1 MRHRPEGGARHGILV
16 LNTENRKI
24 AFQGELGAYSHQACR
39 EVYPDLDP
47 LPCKTFEAALD
58 AVRSRQA
65 DLAMM
70 PIENSTYGRVADL
83 HHLLPGAG
91 LYIIGEHFV
100 PVHLQLL
107 GLPGAPLDQVKS
119 AHSHTVALGQCKA
132 FLAQHGIQAVIH
144 ADTAGSAEMVA
155 AKGDPAHAAIA
166 SRLAGEIHG
175 LEVLAPNIQE
185 FDHNTTRFLVMS
197 RQRIEADPTEG
208 DAMTSFVFEVR
219 NVPAALYKAM
229 GGFATNGVNMVKL
242 ESYMLN
248 GSFSATQFFA
258 EIEGHPED
266 RGVQHAFEELGFF
279 TKHLKVLGV
288 FPRSPSRR
296 EG

>member
-1 MRHRPEGGARHGILV
+1 MTTSPTGR
-16 LNTENRKI
+16 I

-47 LPCKTFEAALD
+47 LPCPTFEAALD
-58 AVRSRQA
+58 AVKSREA

-83 HHLLPGAG
+83 HHLLPTSG
-91 LYIIGEHFV
+91 LFIIGEHFV
-100 PVHLQLL
+100 PVHLHLL
-107 GLPGAPLDQVKS
+107 GLPGAELDKVTH
-119 AHSHTVALGQCKA
+119 AHSHTVALGQCKK
-132 FLAQHGIQAVIH
+132 FLAEHRIQAIVH
-144 ADTAGSAEMVA
+144 ADTAGSATMVEQRA
-155 AKGDPAHAAIA
+155 DPAHAAIA

-175 LEVLAPNIQE
+175 LEVLAEDIQE
-185 FDHNTTRFLVMS
+185 FSHNTTRFLVMS

-208 DAMTSFVFEVR
+208 TAMTSFVFEVR

-248 GSFSATQFFA
+248 GSFSATQFYA

-279 TKHLKVLGV
+279 TKHMKVLGV
-288 FPRSPSRR
+288 FPRSESRDS
-296 EG
+296 

>member
-1 MRHRPEGGARHGILV
+1 M
-16 LNTENRKI
+16 LNTTGAEKI

-39 EVYPDLDP
+39 EVYPDLEP
-47 LPCKTFEAALD
+47 LPCPTFEAALE
-58 AVRSRQA
+58 AVRSREA

-83 HHLLPGAG
+83 HHLLPTSG

-100 PVHLQLL
+100 PVHLQLM
-107 GLPGAPLDQVKS
+107 GPPGSTLAGVTH

-132 FLAQHGIQAVIH
+132 FLGQHGISAVIH
-144 ADTAGSAEMVA
+144 ADTAGSAAMVA
-155 AKGDPAHAAIA
+155 ERADPTQAAIA
-166 SRLAGEIHG
+166 SRLAGEING
-175 LEVLAPNIQE
+175 LEILAENIQE
-185 FDHNTTRFLVMS
+185 FDHNRTRFLVMS
-197 RQRIEADPTEG
+197 RQRVEAEPDNDT
-208 DAMTSFVFEVR
+208 AMTSFVFEVR

-248 GSFSATQFFA
+248 GAFTATQFYA

-266 RGVQHAFEELGFF
+266 PGVIHAFEELGFF

-288 FPRSPSRR
+288 FPRSSAR
-296 EG
+296 GD

>member
-1 MRHRPEGGARHGILV
+1 MAEGGAKHGILV
-16 LNTENRKI
+16 LNTTGAEKI

-39 EVYPDLDP
+39 EVYPGLEP
-47 LPCKTFEAALD
+47 LPCPTFEAALE

-83 HHLLPGAG
+83 HHLLPTSG

-107 GLPGAPLDQVKS
+107 GVPGSTLDGVTH

-132 FLAQHGIQAVIH
+132 FLGQHGIRAVIH
-144 ADTAGSAEMVA
+144 ADTAGSAAMIAEM
-155 AKGDPAHAAIA
+155 GDTTQAAIA
-166 SRLAGEIHG
+166 SSLAGEING
-175 LEVLAPNIQE
+175 LTTLAPDIQE

-197 RQRIEADPTEG
+197 RQRIEAEPG
-208 DAMTSFVFEVR
+208 GGNAMTSFVFEVR

-248 GSFSATQFFA
+248 GSFNATQFYA

-266 RGVQHAFEELGFF
+266 VGVTHAFEELGFF

-288 FPRSPSRR
+288 FPRSPMRDQ
-296 EG
+296 